1 MNSAFKKS
9 IQEAFAVR
17 YKQERDEL
25 IKSAQKTHEAAT
37 HEEAKA
43 EDSHDT
49 RAIEA
54 SYLAQGQMERVA
66 QIQKLIIEIE
76 RMPTEA
82 TSLQVIAG
90 SLVQIEDEETKHRA
104 WYLVTTQAGGGV
116 VQVQGT
122 KVTLLSTQS
131 PMGQNLLGLRV
142 GEGFENE
149 IQSKSFR
156 MISLL

>member
-1 MNSAFKKS
+1 
-9 IQEAFAVR
+9 
-17 YKQERDEL
+17 
-25 IKSAQKTHEAAT
+25 
-37 HEEAKA
+37 
-43 EDSHDT
+43 
-49 RAIEA
+49 
-54 SYLAQGQMERVA
+54 
-66 QIQKLIIEIE
+66 
-76 RMPTEA
+76 MPTEA